1 LKRSSVHSLR
11 MMHSRYAALPLI
23 VFINSK
29 VEAQYQ
35 PNIKNIIFPAA
46 TKKRLEFTFTEA
58 LFVNI
63 V

>member
-1 LKRSSVHSLR
+1 

>member
-1 LKRSSVHSLR
+1 

-35 PNIKNIIFPAA
+35 PNIKNDIPSCN
-46 TKKRLEFTFTEA
+46 KETFAETY
-58 LFVNI
+58 VCRNVI
-63 V
+63 R